1 MINKFNLRLVYWNK
15 KGGVFHVR
23 ETIFWIMLKDFILAN
38 VFKRDGFGDSLN
50 EYHVDI
56 EGEEFSHATLEYI
69 K

>member
-1 MINKFNLRLVYWNK
+1 
-15 KGGVFHVR
+15 
-23 ETIFWIMLKDFILAN
+23 MLKDFILAN

-50 EYHVDI
+50 EDHVDI